1 MSLNIS
7 QQKKKITTISILFII
22 VFILIIGIIGKAF
35 NTPSKETYSGGI
47 AVDNISEYFN
57 EISNDLKSE
66 LFYKI
71 GANATMFLEDGAE
84 LPESGAKIRDDSV
97 EKEELSGK
105 FIVDIESIKQS
116 FLIELGWEKD
126 YEYVTVSCPSK
137 KDIIYQETLCEI
149 YASNFIPSAYWVH
162 EYMINGILNN
172 RDASRVMIAV
182 ENFVISEKE
191 RRSAPGEVPYDASY
205 SITINERSF
214 QKQSSSPDYI
224 FSLSL
229 DVDDGRDYYVVIRG
243 DTKNLNHVAV
253 FITRTDIENHSTATV
268 FSNESDT
275 STLDSWIRSLSS
287 DVEINHEAL

>member
-1 MSLNIS
+1 MELNTP
-7 QQKKKITTISILFII
+7 QQKKKIITISVVII
-22 VFILIIGIIGKAF
+22 VLIILIISVIGKAF
-35 NTPSKETYSGGI
+35 NTPTKEAYSGGI
-47 AVDNISEYFN
+47 VVDNLSEYFN

-71 GANATMFLEDGAE
+71 GVNAATFLEDGVE

-97 EKEELSGK
+97 KKEESSGK
-105 FIVDIESIKQS
+105 FIVDIDSIKQS
-116 FLIELGWEKD
+116 FSINLSWEKD
-126 YEYVTVSCPSK
+126 YEYVDITCPLK
-137 KDIIYQETLCEI
+137 KDVIYPETLCEV
-149 YASNFIPSAYWVH
+149 YAPNFVPSAYWVH
-162 EYMINGILNN
+162 EYMINGIINN
-172 RDASRVMIAV
+172 RDASRVMGAI
-182 ENFVISEKE
+182 EDFVISKKE
-191 RRSAPGEVPYDASY
+191 RRSAPGEIPSDATY
-205 SITINERSF
+205 SITINEKSF

-229 DVDDGRDYYVVIRG
+229 DVDDGRDYYVVIRS

-253 FITRTDIENHSTATV
+253 FITRTDIENHSAATV